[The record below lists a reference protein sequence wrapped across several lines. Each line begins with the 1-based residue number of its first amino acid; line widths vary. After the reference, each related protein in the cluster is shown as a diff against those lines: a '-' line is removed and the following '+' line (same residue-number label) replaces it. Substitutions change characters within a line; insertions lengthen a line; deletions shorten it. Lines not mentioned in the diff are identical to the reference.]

1 MRPRKTNAMFVGL
14 VLLAALTALPAF
26 DSWSMGSRV
35 PTVGMQAE
43 DFRLTDLDG
52 QGTEPQPVSRQDR
65 APELLGH
72 LVQTLHDRNAGDA
85 SQLRQTAR

>member
-1 MRPRKTNAMFVGL
+1 MRPRKNQHAVFVGG
-14 VLLAALTALPAF
+14 VLLAALTALSAF
-26 DSWSMGSRV
+26 DGWSMGSRV

-43 DFRLTDLDG
+43 DFRLTDLGG

-72 LVQTLHDRNAGDA
+72 LVQALHDRNAGHA
-85 SQLRQTAR
+85 NHV